1 MEINHEKATILAND
15 IQKALDD
22 KKGIDISIIS
32 VGRQTVLADYFVL
45 ANGTSSTHIIAL
57 TDEVE
62 KQLNDKHGLLP
73 SRVEG
78 ISGRNWVLMDYG
90 SVVVHIFTKEARDFY
105 KLDRLWAESGISH
118 IKTNEQEA

>member
-78 ISGRNWVLMDYG
+78 ISGRNWV
-90 SVVVHIFTKEARDFY
+90 A
-105 KLDRLWAESGISH
+105 H
-118 IKTNEQEA
+118 IKTNELEA